1 MLFLV
6 LLKSHIRINLIKAIK
21 TQAQVF
27 NMVDD
32 HFIIAKSD
40 EIKRG
45 ETTDIYFVRTVDI
58 LKKDKLDNVIV
69 SAEFTISSIPKNY
82 GWIVFAGLREVLK
95 LLEGLPVDVY
105 AVPEGTILPSRDIN
119 GIRIPVLTIQGP
131 YAKFAIFETP
141 ILGFLAAASGY
152 ASKAARIRKIAG
164 KNVLLL
170 NFGARRTH
178 PAIAPFCDFY
188 SYIGGFNSVSCIK
201 GAEYLNKKPTG
212 TMPHAL
218 LIIYKFM
225 TGDHS
230 NGWKAFHKYMPEDVP
245 RILLVDT
252 FSDEIDETLKAI
264 ESIGYENTWGVRLD
278 TPGSRRGNFADI
290 IRELKWKLK
299 VRGYDKIKIVVSG
312 GINED
317 NIKPLIEAGAEA
329 FGIGSA
335 IATAPFIDYAMDIV
349 SIKKNDSWIP
359 ITKRGKFDGIK
370 QLWRYRS
377 DNKMYYRVTLHN
389 EPKPTS
395 NAEPL
400 LEKVMENGKIIKPIK
415 NPDEIREYVL
425 TQLEYINTT
434 NHYPWY

>member
-1 MLFLV
+1 MD
-6 LLKSHIRINLIKAIK
+6 KNEKD
-21 TQAQVF
+21 
-27 NMVDD
+27 N
-32 HFIIAKSD
+32 FIIATTE

-45 ETTDIYFVRTVDI
+45 ETTDIYFIRTVDI
-58 LKKDKLDNVIV
+58 LRKDGFDNVVV
-69 SAEFTISSIPKNY
+69 SAEFTISSIPRNY
-82 GWIVFAGLREVLK
+82 GWIIFAGLREVLK
-95 LLEGLPVDVY
+95 LLKGLPVDVY
-105 AVPEGTILPSRDIN
+105 AVPEGTLLPLRDIN
-119 GIRIPVLTIQGP
+119 GVRIPVLIIQGP
-131 YAKFAIFETP
+131 YAKFAVFETP

-164 KNVLLL
+164 KNVLIV

-178 PAIAPFCDFY
+178 PTIAPFCDFY
-188 SYIGGFNSVSCIK
+188 SYIGGFDAVSCIK
-201 GAEYLNKKPTG
+201 GAKYLKKSPTG
-212 TMPHAL
+212 TMPHSL

-230 NGWKAFHKYMPEDVP
+230 NGWKAFHNYMPKEVP

-290 IRELKWKLK
+290 IRELKWKLH
-299 VRGYDKIKIVVSG
+299 VRGYDSIRIVVSG
-312 GINED
+312 GINET

-335 IATAPFIDYAMDIV
+335 IATAPYIDYAMDIV
-349 SIKKNDSWIP
+349 SIKKGNEWVP

-370 QLWRYRS
+370 QLWRYTIN
-377 DNKMYYRVTLHN
+377 NKFHYKVTLATDPPPFN
-389 EPKPTS
+389 

-400 LEKVMENGKIIKPIK
+400 LKKVIEKGKVIASIPE
-415 NPDEIREYVL
+415 PDRVREYVL
-425 TQLEYINTT
+425 SQLEYVDSNE
-434 NHYPWY
+434 NPPWI

>member
-1 MLFLV
+1 MS
-6 LLKSHIRINLIKAIK
+6 KKGN
-21 TQAQVF
+21 
-27 NMVDD
+27 
-32 HFIIAKSD
+32 FIIATPD
-40 EIKRG
+40 EIKKG
-45 ETTDIYFVRTVDI
+45 ETTDVYFIRTVDI
-58 LKKDKLDNVIV
+58 LKKDSLDNVVV

-105 AVPEGTILPSRDIN
+105 AVPEGTLLPLRDID
-119 GIRIPVLTIQGP
+119 GVRIPVLAIQGP
-131 YAKFAIFETP
+131 YARFAIFETP

-164 KNVLLL
+164 KNVLLV

-188 SYIGGFNSVSCIK
+188 SYIGGFDAVSCIK

-218 LIIYKFM
+218 LIVYKFM
-225 TGDHS
+225 TNDHS
-230 NGWKAFHKYMPEDVP
+230 NGWKAFHKYVPKDVP

-252 FSDEIDETLKAI
+252 FSDEVDETLKAI

-290 IRELKWKLK
+290 IRELRWKLH
-299 VRGYDKIKIVVSG
+299 VRGYDKVRIVVSG
-312 GINED
+312 GINET

-335 IATAPFIDYAMDIV
+335 IATAPYIDYAMDIV
-349 SIKKNDSWIP
+349 SIKENDMWVP
-359 ITKRGKFDGIK
+359 ITKRGKFDGRK
-370 QLWRYRS
+370 QVWRKIDEDRILLRGLPE
-377 DNKMYYRVTLHN
+377 NKKGPEGY
-389 EPKPTS
+389 
-395 NAEPL
+395 EPL
-400 LEKVMENGKIIKPIK
+400 LMKWIENGKIIRELPDPEELRKYVKYQLDKIK
-415 NPDEIREYVL
+415 IDKL
-425 TQLEYINTT
+425 
-434 NHYPWY
+434 PWE